1 MSIQNVFIAPNGQ
14 LVVREELSSTA
25 EVVVYTEF
33 ETGERKECSTLEFES
48 FTPRT
53 A

>member
-14 LVVREELSSTA
+14 LVVREELSSSA

-33 ETGERKECSTLEFES
+33 ETGERKECTTLEFDN
-48 FTPRT
+48 FIPRI

>member
-1 MSIQNVFIAPNGQ
+1 MSTQNVFTAPNGQ
-14 LVVREELSSTA
+14 LVVHEELSSSA
-25 EVVVYTEF
+25 DVVVYTEF
-33 ETGERKECSTLEFES
+33 ETGERKECSPLEFEN